1 MTCHHCR
8 HSLEIAQL
16 AEIPDETK
24 REAERTRLAA
34 ICSKCH
40 LGENLPGDGSISL
53 DAIHDGTVG
62 KIANVAPN
70 VATTYTFDPGEIDGD
85 APEAAA
91 RPTNLPGADEDT
103 LRQLLATVVGLDPL
117 SFIIV
122 LHVARRSRKTAA
134 QAVRD
139 FAADVRA
146 HKETSIKATFH
157 HKWKATVGKIP
168 ELAAIRKATPPEERR
183 GD

>member
-1 MTCHHCR
+1 M
-8 HSLEIAQL
+8 
-16 AEIPDETK
+16 AEIPDESK
-24 REAERTRLAA
+24 REAERARLAA

-40 LGENLPGDGSISL
+40 LGEDLPGDGSISL
-53 DAIHDGTVG
+53 DAIHDGTVE

-85 APEAAA
+85 APEAA

-103 LRQLLATVVGLDPL
+103 LRQLLATAVGLDP
-117 SFIIV
+117 FQVVVV

-134 QAVRD
+134 QAIRD

-183 GD
+183 SD

>member
-1 MTCHHCR
+1 MTCHHCKHNR
-8 HSLEIAQL
+8 AIAQL
-16 AEIPDETK
+16 VEIPDEVK
-24 REAERTRLAA
+24 REAERARLAA
-34 ICSKCH
+34 ICSKCK
-40 LGENLPGDGSISL
+40 LGEEIAGDGSISL
-53 DAIHDGTVG
+53 DTIHDGTAG
-62 KIANVAPN
+62 RILDVAPN

-134 QAVRD
+134 QTVRD

-157 HKWKATVGKIP
+157 QKWKATVGKIP

>member
-8 HSLEIAQL
+8 HSREIAQL
-16 AEIPDETK
+16 AEIPDEAK
-24 REAERTRLAA
+24 REAERARLAA

-40 LGENLPGDGSISL
+40 LGKDLPGDGSISL
-53 DAIHDGTVG
+53 DAIHDGTVE
-62 KIANVAPN
+62 KIADVAPN
-70 VATTYTFDPGEIDGD
+70 FATAYTFDPGEIDGD
-85 APEAAA
+85 APEAA

-103 LRQLLATVVGLDPL
+103 LRQLLATAVGLDP
-117 SFIIV
+117 FQIVVV
-122 LHVARRSRKTAA
+122 LHVARRSQKTAS
-134 QAVRD
+134 QAIRD

-157 HKWKATVGKIP
+157 QKWKTMVGKIP
-168 ELAAIRKATPPEERR
+168 ELAAIRTATQTEERR

>member
-8 HSLEIAQL
+8 HSREIAQL
-16 AEIPDETK
+16 AEIPDEAK
-24 REAERTRLAA
+24 REAERARLAA

-40 LGENLPGDGSISL
+40 LGEDLPGDGSISL
-53 DAIHDGTVG
+53 DAIHDGTAG

-70 VATTYTFDPGEIDGD
+70 AATDYTFDPGEIDGD
-85 APEAAA
+85 AQEPA
-91 RPTNLPGADEDT
+91 RATNLPGADEDT

-134 QAVRD
+134 QTVRD

-157 HKWKATVGKIP
+157 QKWKATVGKIP
-168 ELAAIRKATPPEERR
+168 ELAAIRKATPSKERR

>member
-8 HSLEIAQL
+8 HSRKIAHL
-16 AEIPDETK
+16 DEIPDEAE
-24 REAERTRLAA
+24 REAERARLRA
-34 ICSKCH
+34 ICVECQQ
-40 LGENLPGDGSISL
+40 GEQLPGDGRISL
-53 DAIHDGTVG
+53 DAIIDGT
-62 KIANVAPN
+62 ADRLLDVAPN
-70 VATTYTFDPGEIDGD
+70 VATAYTFDPGEIDGD

-134 QAVRD
+134 QAIRD

-146 HKETSIKATFH
+146 HKETSIRATFH